1 MLVTPHTLSETAQR
15 LEQDRE
21 RDFFRLLF
29 IIDRARLF
37 LSVPVSNVDWKLTCD
52 CLDEMNYRYADYA
65 FLLGFTATYVLR
77 NRAGRSFLSRFRF
90 PIYAGLVM
98 YDLELRLATPAP
110 ALQYWNSICT
120 VDSEVGRMARVL
132 HTPSCFYEVAGQAP
146 AQSSSSASS
155 SSSIHGSDAS
165 APSPTSSAL
174 RNAYNASFLG
184 WLMADVR
191 YGVQSLL
198 LKNVCSYVFE
208 GSSWRHRLAD
218 NTEVTALVLN
228 NRFLRWRVI
237 ESRKVQ
243 HNERTDYNISL
254 KWLPTLTA
262 SDSIRRSFQCRDLII
277 ERSTIGGKLWYKT
290 YFSLLRFLG
299 LDSL

>member
-1 MLVTPHTLSETAQR
+1 MLVTHSSLSEAAQR

-29 IIDRARLF
+29 IVDRARLF
-37 LSVPVSNVDWKLTCD
+37 LSVPLSSVDWKLTCD

-120 VDSEVGRMARVL
+120 LDSEMGRIARVL
-132 HTPSCFYEVAGQAP
+132 HTPSCFYEAASATPQTSGTSLP
-146 AQSSSSASS
+146 SSSV
-155 SSSIHGSDAS
+155 
-165 APSPTSSAL
+165 SPAFSEEPN
-174 RNAYNASFLG
+174 RSFLS
-184 WLMADVR
+184 WLVADVR

-198 LKNVCSYVFE
+198 LKRLCSHVFE
-208 GSSWRHRLAD
+208 GSCWHNRRSDDA
-218 NTEVTALVLN
+218 EVSALVLN
-228 NRFLRWRVI
+228 NRFLHWRVI
-237 ESRKVQ
+237 ESAKVQ
-243 HNERTDYNISL
+243 HGERTDYNISL
-254 KWLPTLTA
+254 NWLPTLT
-262 SDSIRRSFQCRDLII
+262 STDSIRRSYQCRDLIM
-277 ERSTIGGKLWYKT
+277 ERSNLGGKLWYKT
-290 YFSLLRFLG
+290 YFSLLRCFG
-299 LDSL
+299 MDSL